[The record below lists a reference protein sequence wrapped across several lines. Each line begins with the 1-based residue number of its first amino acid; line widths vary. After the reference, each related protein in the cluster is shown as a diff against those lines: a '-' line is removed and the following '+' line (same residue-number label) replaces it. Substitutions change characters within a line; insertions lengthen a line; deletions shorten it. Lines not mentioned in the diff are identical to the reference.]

1 MTTSELTSS
10 THLKPIERPLI
21 MQALDSPGYVP
32 IVGGIPV
39 GVVRMACGLAGA
51 IIAGLGALFTYCCSD
66 KWHGRFSFATNYL
79 LDEFVRGGT
88 EVLCLSYFCD
98 KRKEQYESEGKITE
112 HGGASGKY
120 IYLSSRGFMAYSVNN
135 YENKNVMWSDRMIG
149 CEVHG
154 VYGQI
159 LPVNRQT
166 TQ

>member
-10 THLKPIERPLI
+10 TQLKPIERPLI
-21 MQALDSPGYVP
+21 MRALDYPGYVP

-39 GVVRMACGLAGA
+39 GIVRMVCGLAGA

-66 KWHGRFSFATNYL
+66 KWYGRFCFAIKYL
-79 LDEFVRGGT
+79 LDEFARGGV

-98 KRKEQYESEGKITE
+98 KRKEKYESEGKITE

-120 IYLSSRGFMAYSVNN
+120 IYESPFPHGFMAYSIHNH
-135 YENKNVMWSDRMIG
+135 ENENVRWSSRMMG

-154 VYGQI
+154 IYGYI
-159 LPVNRQT
+159 EPINPR
-166 TQ
+166 